1 MTETRDSTSLA
12 LATRV
17 VLLVTGST
25 IAAACYA
32 LTIKAELGLGPLF
45 VLQDGVAIRCGF
57 SIGTAVIVTGFAL
70 VLVAMALRS
79 WPGPGT
85 LALPVMGGVTL
96 NLVLPHV
103 PTVPG
108 LGLRLFTVV
117 GATFV
122 MALGAAMMIRAAV
135 GVSAYDA
142 VMLGLCRVLR
152 RPISPVRIGMETSVL
167 IVGWALGGA
176 VGVGTAITGLL
187 IGPSMHWWLHAIG
200 GTLPTTGF
208 ARKRSS

>member
-1 MTETRDSTSLA
+1 MTEARAPTSQS

-17 VLLVTGST
+17 AFLVAGST
-25 IAAACYA
+25 IASVCYA
-32 LTIKAELGLGPLF
+32 LTIRADLGLGPLF

-108 LGLRLFTVV
+108 LGLRLLTDV

-122 MALGAAMMIRAAV
+122 MALGAALMIRAAV

-152 RPISPVRIGMETSVL
+152 RPITPVRIGMETSVL
-167 IVGWALGGA
+167 LIGWALGGD
-176 VGVGTAITGLL
+176 VGVGTVITGLL
-187 IGPSMHWWLHAIG
+187 IGPSIHWWLHTIG
-200 GTLPTTGF
+200 GTVPTTGF
-208 ARKRSS
+208 ARKRPS